1 MNYPETPADAREAL
15 FTFAHEVVSSVTS
28 IAIEDNTSP
37 AEKRSGAGDRYAS
50 PALVRGG
57 ALLLQKVAP
66 ELTDG
71 YMRYYLRAA
80 RVAMPTGDVSQAFA
94 SAFPL
99 PDTIRD
105 AIQRQI
111 DVVLGG
117 I

>member
-1 MNYPETPADAREAL
+1 V
-15 FTFAHEVVSSVTS
+15 HEVVSSVTS

-37 AEKRSGAGDRYAS
+37 AEKRTGAGDRYAS
-50 PALVRGG
+50 NALVRGG
-57 ALLLQKVAP
+57 ALLMQRVAP
-66 ELTDG
+66 ELADG
-71 YMRYYLRAA
+71 YARYYLREA
-80 RVAMPTGDVSQAFA
+80 RVSFTSGDAMAA
-94 SAFPL
+94 LAAAFPL